1 MQPPGAECQ
10 ESVAERAETEY
21 NVGVSATRKLTVSCP
36 ECQADLVIDAA
47 TGEILSHRPAK
58 REPAGGKDLDTLFA
72 DMDREKAH
80 AEDVFER
87 EKAAL
92 KDHDRLLEEKFN
104 EALRR
109 AEEEPDD
116 DEPPVRP
123 WDLD

>member
-1 MQPPGAECQ
+1 MVEGLQPKGYNGA
-10 ESVAERAETEY
+10 
-21 NVGVSATRKLTVSCP
+21 VSETRKLTVSCP
-36 ECQADLVIDAA
+36 ECKADLVVDAA
-47 TGEILSHRPAK
+47 TGEVLAHRPAK
-58 REPAGGKDLDTLFA
+58 RAPAGGKDLDALFA
-72 DMDREKAH
+72 DLDKDKAR
-80 AEDVFER
+80 AEDIFER

-109 AEEEPDD
+109 AEEDPD